1 MEHAERY
8 PCQWRRTNE
17 ITLEDEYA
25 DSRVIALGQ
34 WIKMVATSSGSH
46 HVPWM
51 PLHISS
57 CISSQL

>member
-1 MEHAERY
+1 M
-8 PCQWRRTNE
+8 PSDTPVGGVVLTK

-25 DSRVIALGQ
+25 DNRVIALGQ

-51 PLHISS
+51 PPHISS

>member
-34 WIKMVATSSGSH
+34 WINGGNFLRQPSRTLDAAAYFI
-46 HVPWM
+46 
-51 PLHISS
+51 LHI
-57 CISSQL
+57 